1 MEVKRYAVLLLLIT
15 QTVAVIGVLYW
26 FVAVRSC
33 SYAEDCRAEEETL
46 PSSCMEGVPA
56 NQSQFPFQW
65 SHEKGYLATLQ
76 YGGQQGASV
85 LSVLNQQCFAGAS
98 FNILEPVMAVSTFT
112 ATAQTDNNTVPF
124 SDLIDL
130 SHFNN
135 VSANLGY
142 SKLLLRETF
151 FQKAPKKI
159 IFVELV
165 ESVTS
170 NLEVINIVWK
180 SHSNSSCCNTEGT
193 ITKSRILSRL
203 LEKGFC
209 IVGIVTIQFRGIN
222 CVFTERELRNVI
234 FGKWAISEVT
244 VVFSHWRYPWTVP
257 SESLPSCALD
267 KLSNIRQYV
276 EPSRKIIED
285 AKAYKQMWGSGS
297 TRTVAVMF
305 RFERLALRTCRKDT
319 RAKSIA
325 CINFCVNQALERTK
339 ELQAD
344 KSGSN
349 AFVTMDIGSYGTD
362 TMNNYLNDTSD
373 FNFTSIGESI
383 IQTLLSSTLTFE
395 EWEEKFT
402 AISVHKGYIA
412 AVQRY
417 IASEADCLVLVG
429 GGFFQ
434 EMALND
440 YISKHSNKMFRC
452 TRFVCTMNTDVLK
465 ETVNI

>member
-1 MEVKRYAVLLLLIT
+1 MAIKRYAVLLYLIT

-26 FVAVRSC
+26 IVAVRPC
-33 SYAEDCRAEEETL
+33 SYAEDCRADEETL

-56 NQSQFPFQW
+56 NQSQFTSQW
-65 SHEKGYLATLQ
+65 NHEKGYLATLE

-85 LSVLNQQCFAGAS
+85 LSILNQQCFAGAG
-98 FNILEPVMAVSTFT
+98 FNILEPVMAVSKFT
-112 ATAQTDNNTVPF
+112 ATAQIENYAVPF

-159 IFVELV
+159 VFVELV
-165 ESVTS
+165 KSATR
-170 NLEVINIVWK
+170 NLKVINTVWK
-180 SHSNSSCCNTEGT
+180 TQTNCSCCHTEGVV
-193 ITKSRILSRL
+193 TKYRLLSRL

-209 IVGIVTIQFRGIN
+209 VVGIVTIQFRLN
-222 CVFTERELRNVI
+222 SCVFTERELRNVI

-244 VVFSHWRYPWTVP
+244 VVFSRWRYPWTVP
-257 SESLPSCALD
+257 SESFPSCDLD

-285 AKAYKQMWGSGS
+285 AKAYKRMWGSGS
-297 TRTVAVMF
+297 RTAVAVMF
-305 RFERLALRTCRKDT
+305 RFERLALRTCSKDT

-325 CINFCVNQALERTK
+325 CINFCINQALETTK
-339 ELQAD
+339 ELQAT
-344 KSGSN
+344 KAESN
-349 AFVTMDIGSYGTD
+349 VFITMDIGNYGTV
-362 TMNNYLNDTSD
+362 TMKND
-373 FNFTSIGESI
+373 FNFISIGERI
-383 IQTLLSSTLTFE
+383 IQTLQNSTLTFE

-402 AISVHKGYIA
+402 AISIHKGYIA

-440 YISKHSNKMFRC
+440 YISKHSNKRFRC

-465 ETVNI
+465 ETVDI